1 MKATEIRVL
10 ITRAETG
17 LIQKLLAAAT
27 ELGIPIAEIRSNP
40 LGFIVPP
47 AVAAKVGLLNDVCEQ
62 APVEKVAPTRKRS
75 PRKQESAA
83 DVGQMVIDE
92 IWSE

>member
-10 ITRAETG
+10 ITRAEKG
-17 LIQKLLAAAT
+17 LVQKLLAAAT
-27 ELGIPIAEIRSNP
+27 ELSIPIAEIRSNP
-40 LGFIVPP
+40 LGFIVPT
-47 AVAAKVGLLNDVCEQ
+47 AVAAKVGLLDDVCEQ
-62 APVEKVAPTRKRS
+62 APVEKTSPKKRA
-75 PRKQESAA
+75 PRKAESPK